1 MSGGPSRG
9 LAPGPRPRLG
19 VQEMRLADPLTIH
32 PLEPA
37 MGLAAAI
44 ASLLSCIGWMTILA
58 HAALVWLFLGL
69 PVGIVSLVL
78 LIGKPAKKEQPQLRI
93 FRIAVALTMLH
104 AASGAVAL
112 AACLFGGV

>member
-9 LAPGPRPRLG
+9 LAPGPRPRVG

-44 ASLLSCIGWMTILA
+44 ASLLSCIGWGTSLA
-58 HAALVWLFLGL
+58 YAALVWLLVGL

-78 LIGKPAKKEQPQLRI
+78 LFGKPAKKEQPQLRI
-93 FRIAVALTMLH
+93 FRLAIAATMLH
-104 AASGAVAL
+104 TASGVVAAVAHL
-112 AACLFGGV
+112 LGG